1 MPARVEKNLWL
12 CASVRGR
19 NQYECVH
26 HGHHKDIYCISRS
39 LRSLSLIV
47 FYQP

>member
-26 HGHHKDIYCISRS
+26 HAHHKDIYCISRS